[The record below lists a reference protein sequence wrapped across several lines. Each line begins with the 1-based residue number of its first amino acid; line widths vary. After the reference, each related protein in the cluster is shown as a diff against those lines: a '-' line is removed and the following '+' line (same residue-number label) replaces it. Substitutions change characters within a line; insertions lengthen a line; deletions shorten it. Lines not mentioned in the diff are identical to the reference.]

1 MHTWDTNHSE
11 ESLTLERN
19 EGVTYFGQ
27 IFFSKAMNDQNKEEG
42 VSLAV
47 IARLFKSLS
56 FKNDNTRITKKT
68 LELSSEYIRL
78 FIHEALLRSN
88 EARIAEVP
96 MRQVD
101 GIDNL
106 EKDND
111 ERNDEDENSDSLS
124 KMEDSDNELSSEEG
138 EMTNFNSQNKTAV
151 NPAAEMGND
160 ALDLR
165 HLAKVGGILILD
177 F

>member
-1 MHTWDTNHSE
+1 MGRIFRAAMD
-11 ESLTLERN
+11 
-19 EGVTYFGQ
+19 GQ
-27 IFFSKAMNDQNKEEG
+27 EKEEG
-42 VSLAV
+42 VPLAV

-56 FKNDNTRITKKT
+56 FKNENTRITKKT

-88 EARIAEVP
+88 EARIGEVP

-106 EKDND
+106 EKEND
-111 ERNDEDENSDSLS
+111 EGDDEDDNSDSHS
-124 KMEDSDNELSSEEG
+124 KLEDSDNELSSEEG

-160 ALDLR
+160 TLDLR